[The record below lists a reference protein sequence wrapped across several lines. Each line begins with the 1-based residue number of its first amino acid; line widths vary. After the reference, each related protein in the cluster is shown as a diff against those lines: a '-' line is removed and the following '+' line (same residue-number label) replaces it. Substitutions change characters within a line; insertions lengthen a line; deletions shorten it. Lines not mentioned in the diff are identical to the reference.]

1 MELYNKFTS
10 NQNKGMVW
18 KLLCDDGIFNTIPEH
33 KAPRVKETFD
43 RKFEILAKQINPT
56 DNLVN
61 LDKRIIA
68 DMMYDLK
75 NFAKEDMSYNA
86 ADIAEK
92 RQKVFESEL
101 KNKQKEFDTLNSTP
115 LPAKIDFSDNLDA
128 PMGSEM
134 DKILAEQIALR
145 DKQLNM
151 VLKTQDKEAASKW
164 IQNPGDL
171 KENIKLKIGED
182 IKEPKAKK
190 VVFAETIE
198 TDNFMALLAVKTS
211 FNIFLSSNKIPD
223 SNFLKRTVP
232 NIDVLVSS
240 IF

>member
-1 MELYNKFTS
+1 MELYNKFIS

-18 KLLCDDGIFNTIPEH
+18 KLLCDYGIFNTIPEH
-33 KAPRVKETFD
+33 KAPLVKDAFD
-43 RKFEILAKQINPT
+43 KKFEILSKQITPM
-56 DNLVN
+56 DNLAN
-61 LDKRIIA
+61 LDKRIIE
-68 DMMYDLK
+68 DMMYDLN
-75 NFAKEDMSYNA
+75 NFAKDEIYNA
-86 ADIAEK
+86 AEIAEK
-92 RQKVFESEL
+92 RKKAFQEEL
-101 KNKQKEFDTLNSTP
+101 NNKQKEFDKLNSVP
-115 LPAKIDFSDNLDA
+115 VPNKIDFSDNLDA

-145 DKQLNM
+145 EKQLNM

-198 TDNFMALLAVKTS
+198 TDNFMALLKKKEPEDT
-211 FNIFLSSNKIPD
+211 LSLLREILDKQNQLLEI
-223 SNFLKRTVP
+223 LKP
-232 NIDVLVSS
+232 KN
-240 IF
+240 